1 MAYQTVFK
9 RYELKYLLTKA
20 QKERIL
26 QVMKPYMRPDQ
37 YGRST
42 VRNVYFDNDSYQLI
56 RRSIEKP
63 EYKEKLRMRCY
74 ETATADSTVF
84 VELKKKFRGV
94 VYKRRLSLTQ
104 KEATDWLCS
113 PHPHKIDSQIAREIT
128 YFMQYYQGLK
138 PKVFLSYA
146 REAYY
151 GKEDKE
157 FRITFDDTVL
167 FRQTDLSLTVPPSGI
182 PLIGSD
188 QVLMEIKC
196 VGGIPL
202 WLVQMLS
209 EEKLYKQSFSKYG
222 TAYTRF
228 ILPQLKE
235 ETKYA

>member
-1 MAYQTVFK
+1 MGYQTIFK
-9 RYELKYLLTKA
+9 RYELKYLLDIT
-20 QKERIL
+20 QKEQIL

-37 YGRST
+37 YGRSI

-104 KEATDWLCS
+104 KEATAWLCAS
-113 PHPHKIDSQIAREIT
+113 HPDKNDSQIAREIT

-138 PKVFLSYA
+138 PKAFLSYA

-151 GKEDKE
+151 GKVDKE

-182 PLIGSD
+182 PLIGND

-222 TAYTRF
+222 TAYTRV